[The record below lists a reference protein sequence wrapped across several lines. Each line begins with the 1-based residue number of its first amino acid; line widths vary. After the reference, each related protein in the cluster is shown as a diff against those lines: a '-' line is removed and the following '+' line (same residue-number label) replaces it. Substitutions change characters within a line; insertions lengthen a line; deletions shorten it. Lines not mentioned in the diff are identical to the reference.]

1 MWKGKGR
8 MGGRMNAHIR
18 PGRTL
23 RPLVLISAC
32 TQEQG
37 AEFEDRSLSLSL
49 NYCRA
54 LLAAGG
60 LPWVT
65 ANHPDLAYVRAA
77 VKRVEGV
84 LLTGGE
90 DIDPKRYTRRLERR
104 VAATLQRADPDRDA
118 FELLLVAEVLRQ
130 RKPLLCICRGH
141 QLLNVALGG
150 TLFADIRLQKPR
162 ALDHCRTDKKDR
174 VVHEID
180 CVQASWMARIAGGG
194 KLAVNS
200 SHHQAVA
207 RLAAPLRATGVSR
220 DGIIESMELAPEAE
234 GLLPFLLSVQFHP
247 ERLFT
252 RHAAHL
258 ELFRVFVRAC
268 RRKRSSSTT

>member
-1 MWKGKGR
+1 L
-8 MGGRMNAHIR
+8 I
-18 PGRTL
+18 
-23 RPLVLISAC
+23 LVSAC
-32 TQEQG
+32 TQKEG
-37 AEFEDRSLSLSL
+37 AEFDDRSISLSLH
-49 NYCRA
+49 YPRA
-54 LLAAGG
+54 LTAAGG

-65 ANHPDLAYVRAA
+65 ANHPDQEYVREA
-77 VKRVEGV
+77 VQRVDGV

-90 DIDPKRYTRRLERR
+90 DIDPKRYTSRLPSG
-104 VAATLQRADPDRDA
+104 VAATVQPADRARDT
-118 FELLLVAEVLRQ
+118 FEFLLVEEVIRQ

-174 VVHEID
+174 VVHEMD
-180 CVQASWMARIAGGG
+180 CARNSLMARIAGGL
-194 KLAVNS
+194 KLGVNS

-207 RLAAPLRATGVSR
+207 RLAPPLHATGVTR

-247 ERLFT
+247 ERLFA
-252 RHAAHL
+252 RHAEHL

-268 RRKRSSSTT
+268 RLKMVK